1 MCSPEELDEIHHGF
15 KLLQQAPVDW
25 QNGHVTKSLAA
36 AIDAL
41 EIFQRHEERAQS
53 QKDKEEIKKAR
64 RGVEGACNLLK
75 GFDGNPN
82 LDVTGE
88 LKKHGIDFQSV
99 CPLTDR
105 EIDRDT
111 NRKLGLKR

>member
-1 MCSPEELDEIHHGF
+1 MSSPEELDEINRGF

-53 QKDKEEIKKAR
+53 QKDEKEIKKAR

-75 GFDGNPN
+75 GFDENPN

-88 LKKHGIDFQSV
+88 LKKHGINFQSV
-99 CPLTDR
+99 CPLP
-105 EIDRDT
+105 DRDI